1 MAVCIITLLHMVAN
15 GGLQPSIHVYV
26 NLADY
31 SHNCQHLSN
40 SVSLTSVTVGTCSNS
55 DAFLSCS
62 NLWILAAVAERLCS
76 KERFLAFLF
85 KRGELAIESFISFTG
100 PVTKYVM
107 KFSDQIID
115 KKVLRL

>member
-1 MAVCIITLLHMVAN
+1 MVAN